1 MEKSQRKLIVN
12 NKFPGFGFVCV
23 SHSIRFFFN
32 FLKTAFTLVLHFL
45 NFYKYQW
52 LKIERGNGY

>member
-12 NKFPGFGFVCV
+12 NKFPEFVCV

-32 FLKTAFTLVLHFL
+32 FLKTAFALVLHFL
-45 NFYKYQW
+45 NC
-52 LKIERGNGY
+52 